1 MSLQR
6 RIARLGAALVGSL
19 LLPLACTDNL
29 PSRVIEQPTTAGGS
43 GAISGAGRGSSTA
56 GTSAS
61 GTGQGS
67 SGSSTAGADAGA
79 AGAGGAAPDPC
90 LPECNDPAGCELTP
104 ERQLLLDFCRF
115 YALHCPDQPADVLVP
130 RGPGTPLAAGPAA
143 ASTATRPQLSEA
155 AADGLYSIEEA
166 LRGGGEYSASYAA
179 GAGGEGGAGPLG
191 ERTVSY
197 AAENDWDP
205 RGPIEDVT
213 KIVPGLIVDPD
224 GDPKQPGIYRTLQSA
239 IGDAVLVAG
248 CPRVFIQVKPGT
260 YHEKVTL
267 PAKTSAPPITI
278 YGADRDPSRVVIVAG
293 HSAAGAEDDGTPLT
307 VQQSA
312 TFTNSLPQLF
322 QARNL
327 TIANSYVAGT
337 YPGDAEAQT
346 AVALLSQADRALF
359 DNVRILGHRN
369 AIYVKSTAANEV
381 SRAYFR
387 DCYVEGDEDMILGRG
402 AAVFDQ
408 CRIHSLGDRVS
419 GGAITAASTRVDN
432 PHGLLIINSELTADA
447 RVSNVYLGHQWYEGE
462 TREAVGKVIVRNSKL
477 GAHIRAADVWAPS
490 LRVTPRSPA
499 ATSTV
504 LYTSDD
510 YYAPATGL
518 FPPEIYLAEFGNS
531 GPGAAQ

>member
-1 MSLQR
+1 MSR
-6 RIARLGAALVGSL
+6 GKGIARLCCALVGSL
-19 LLPLACTDNL
+19 VLPLACTDNL
-29 PSRVIEQPTTAGGS
+29 PSRVVEQRTTTGGS
-43 GAISGAGRGSSTA
+43 GAVSTA
-56 GTSAS
+56 GKSSSAAGTSS
-61 GTGQGS
+61 GGTGPSS
-67 SGSSTAGADAGA
+67 SGSNAGGADPAV

-90 LPECNDPAGCELTP
+90 LPECEDPAGCELTP
-104 ERQLLLDFCRF
+104 EQQLMLDFCRF

-130 RGPGTPLAAGPAA
+130 RGPGTPLPAGPAA

-155 AADGLYSIEEA
+155 VAEKLYSIEEA
-166 LRGGGEYSASYAA
+166 LRGGGEYSVSYAA
-179 GAGGEGGAGPLG
+179 GAGGEGGAGSLG

-197 AAENDWDP
+197 AAEDDWDP
-205 RGPIEDVT
+205 RAPIEDVT
-213 KIVPGLIVDPD
+213 KIVPGLLVDPD
-224 GDPKQPGIYRTLQSA
+224 AEPKPGVYKTLQSA

-260 YHEKVTL
+260 YHEKITL

-278 YGADRDPSRVVIVAG
+278 YSADRDPTKVVIVAG
-293 HSAAGAEDDGTPLT
+293 HSAAGAEDDGTKLT

-322 QARNL
+322 QARNI

-337 YPGDAEAQT
+337 YPGAPEEQT

-369 AIYVKSTAANEV
+369 SIYVKSTAANEV

-387 DCYVEGDEDMILGRG
+387 DSYVEGDEDIILGRG
-402 AAVFDQ
+402 SAVFDQ

-432 PHGLLIINSELTADA
+432 PHGLLLINTELTADA
-447 RVSNVYLGHQWYEGE
+447 RVSDVFLGHTWFEGA
-462 TREAVGKVIVRNSKL
+462 TQEAVGKVVVRNSKL
-477 GAHIRAADVWAPS
+477 GAHIRAGSVWAPS
-490 LRVTPRSPA
+490 SRVTPKTPA
-499 ATSTV
+499 ATSQV

-510 YYAPATGL
+510 YYAAGTGL
-518 FPPEIYLAEFGNS
+518 VPPEIYLAEFGNS
-531 GPGAAQ
+531 GPGAAH

>member
-1 MSLQR
+1 MIPQR
-6 RIARLGAALVGSL
+6 NIARLWAALVGSL

-29 PSRVIEQPTTAGGS
+29 PSRVVEQRTLTGSSGAVSTAGKGS
-43 GAISGAGRGSSTA
+43 SMAGASTA
-56 GTSAS
+56 GT
-61 GTGQGS
+61 GQS
-67 SGSSTAGADAGA
+67 TSGSSSGGADAGA

-90 LPECNDPAGCELTP
+90 QPVCEDPAGCEITP
-104 ERQLLLDFCRF
+104 EQQLMADFCRF
-115 YALHCPDQPADVLVP
+115 YALHCPEQPADVLVP
-130 RGPGTPLAAGPAA
+130 RGPGSPLAAGPAV

-155 AADGLYSIEEA
+155 VADELYSIDEA

-191 ERTVSY
+191 ERTVTY
-197 AAENDWDP
+197 AAEDDWDP
-205 RGPIEDVT
+205 RAPIEDVT
-213 KIVPGLIVDPD
+213 KIVPGLVVDPNA
-224 GDPKQPGIYRTLQSA
+224 PKQPGVYNTIQSA

-248 CPRVFIQVKPGT
+248 CPRVFIQVKPGR

-278 YGADRDPSRVVIVAG
+278 YSADRDPSRVVIVAG

-322 QARNL
+322 QARNI

-387 DCYVEGDEDMILGRG
+387 DCYVEGDEDIILGRG
-402 AAVFDQ
+402 SAVFDQ
-408 CRIHSLGDRVS
+408 CRIHSLGDRVAS
-419 GGAITAASTRVDN
+419 GAITAASTRVDN

-447 RVSNVYLGHQWYEGE
+447 RVSNVYLGHQWYEGD
-462 TREAVGKVIVRNSKL
+462 TQEAVGKAIVRNSLL
-477 GAHIRAADVWAPS
+477 GAHIRAGDAWAPS
-490 LRVTPRSPA
+490 VRVTPKAPT

-518 FPPEIYLAEFGNS
+518 TPPEIYLAEFGNS